1 MNRSGNSFARAAY
14 ACALVAGIAQSGC
27 SAYATSPAQPMEL
40 APAVLRAAVTQRA
53 IGKHIQH
60 LVIIIQENRS
70 FDNLFAGWPGA
81 DTSMS
86 GLTSEGTTVPLRRI
100 TFDGGDIGHGWA
112 DAISA
117 WDNGKMDGFDKEL
130 GARGNIGLY
139 PYAYLDHNLI
149 APYRTMAKRYVLADH
164 MFQTEFGGSFTAHL
178 DLIAGTTNLT
188 PAIAEVQWP
197 SSGGIWGCGAPLG
210 TTTALVNAERQI
222 NWTGGPYP
230 CFTQFHTLA
239 DVLDAGGIS
248 WRYYAVAIGQG
259 VWSSFDAIHR
269 VRYGRDWKNVIHP
282 PWLVLTDVAAGRL
295 AGVTWVTPD
304 LQDSDHPGSNS
315 STGPSWVASVV
326 NAVGESKY
334 WDSTAI
340 VVLWDDWGGWYDN
353 VTPPQKDFVGLGE
366 RVPCIIISPYAR
378 ENYVSHTQ
386 YEFGSVMKFAE
397 QIFSLGPIGPAS
409 FGYTD
414 TRANS
419 FEESFDFAQK
429 PRRFVPIP
437 APKSA
442 QFFLTRKGSN
452 EPPDTE

>member
-1 MNRSGNSFARAAY
+1 
-14 ACALVAGIAQSGC
+14 
-27 SAYATSPAQPMEL
+27 
-40 APAVLRAAVTQRA
+40 
-53 IGKHIQH
+53 
-60 LVIIIQENRS
+60 
-70 FDNLFAGWPGA
+70 
-81 DTSMS
+81 
-86 GLTSEGTTVPLRRI
+86 
-100 TFDGGDIGHGWA
+100 
-112 DAISA
+112 
-117 WDNGKMDGFDKEL
+117 
-130 GARGNIGLY
+130 
-139 PYAYLDHNLI
+139 
-149 APYRTMAKRYVLADH
+149 

-188 PAIAEVQWP
+188 PAIAEVEWP
-197 SSGGIWGCGAPLG
+197 TAGIWGCGAPAG
-210 TTTALVNAERQI
+210 TTTSLVNAQRQV
-222 NWTGGPYP
+222 NWHGGPYP

-239 DVLDAGGIS
+239 DTLDAGGIS
-248 WRYYAVAIGQG
+248 WRYYAVAIGLG

-269 VRYGRDWKNVIHP
+269 VRYGRDWKNVVHP
-282 PWLVLTDVAAGRL
+282 PSRVLADVAAGQL

-304 LQDSDHPGSNS
+304 LQDSDHPGSHS

-353 VTPPQKDFVGLGE
+353 VAPPQKDFVGLGE

-386 YEFGSVMKFAE
+386 YEFGSIMKFAE
-397 QIFSLGPIGPAS
+397 QIFGLGPIGPAS

-419 FEESFDFAQK
+419 LEDSFDFAQK

-437 APKSA
+437 APKTR